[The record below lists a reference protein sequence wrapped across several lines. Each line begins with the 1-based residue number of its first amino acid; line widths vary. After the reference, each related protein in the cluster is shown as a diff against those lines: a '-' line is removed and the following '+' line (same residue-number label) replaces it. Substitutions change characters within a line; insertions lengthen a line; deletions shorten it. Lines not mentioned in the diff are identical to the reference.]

1 MKLKKR
7 YQHTEAATDC
17 KKSFVRYFWYDM
29 RNDIEDYVKRCD
41 ACQRVNPKM
50 TTEKPALHCVPVP
63 KAAFQQVGIDLISLP
78 ETAEG
83 FKYVVVLADY
93 FTK

>member
-1 MKLKKR
+1 
-7 YQHTEAATDC
+7 
-17 KKSFVRYFWYDM
+17 M